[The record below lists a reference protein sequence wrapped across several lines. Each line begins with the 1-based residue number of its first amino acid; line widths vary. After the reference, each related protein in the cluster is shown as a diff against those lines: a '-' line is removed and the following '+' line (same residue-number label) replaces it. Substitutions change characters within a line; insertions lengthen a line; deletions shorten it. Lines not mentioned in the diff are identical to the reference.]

1 MTDLFQLLDLTVNVA
16 AKAFLKRRYT
26 KWYSGEISK
35 ALADGIA
42 LDEALSTETSP
53 S

>member
-1 MTDLFQLLDLTVNVA
+1 MTDLFQLLDLTVNAA
-16 AKAFLKRRYT
+16 AKAFLKRKYT
-26 KWYSGEISK
+26 KWYSGEIPK

>member
-42 LDEALSTETSP
+42 LDEVFSTETSP